1 MTFRNTTGSWGTLT
15 KALHWIIVI
24 LIIVQFSIAARAHSL
39 PRGPA
44 LIEAW
49 AWHKSVGMTIFMLA
63 VIRLLWRWM
72 NPVPDLTA
80 ETQPW
85 ERVLAKISHVLLYAL
100 IFAVPLTGWMMSSAK
115 NFPVSWF
122 SLFQWPDLV
131 APDRALSESLEST
144 HKLLV
149 KVLAGVALLHIAG
162 ALKHHF
168 IDKNNVLKRML
179 PFGGVK

>member
-1 MTFRNTTGSWGTLT
+1 MTFRNTTRSWGALT

-24 LIIVQFSIAARAHSL
+24 LIIAQFLIASRAHSL

-49 AWHKSVGMTIFMLA
+49 GWHKSIGMTIFMLA
-63 VIRLLWRWM
+63 VIRLVWRWM
-72 NPVPDLTA
+72 NPVPDLSA
-80 ETQPW
+80 EIQPW
-85 ERVLAKISHVLLYAL
+85 ERTLAKISHVLLYAL
-100 IFAVPLTGWMMSSAK
+100 LFAVPLTGWMMSSAK

-131 APDRALSESLEST
+131 APDPSLSKILETT
-144 HKLLV
+144 HETLV
-149 KVLAGVALLHIAG
+149 KVLFVVALLHIAG

-168 IDKNNVLKRML
+168 MDKNDVLKRML
-179 PFGGVK
+179 PFVGVK